1 MGWYDQDAAQIFRL
15 PLKQEAERLL
25 DFMGGKDKVIVHARQ
40 AIGKK
45 EYAWAAQ
52 LVAYAYLLNPDDKEV
67 RRIKGEAPHNSL
79 ERTCQVYDGKE
90 RLCR

>member
-1 MGWYDQDAAQIFRL
+1 MGD
-15 PLKQEAERLL
+15 
-25 DFMGGKDKVIVHARQ
+25 KDEVIVLAGQ

-52 LVAYAYLLNPDDKEV
+52 LVNYAYPLNPDDKEV
-67 RRIKGEAPHNSL
+67 RPGSRGKPCIRACKVI
-79 ERTCQVYDGKE
+79 CQVYDGKE